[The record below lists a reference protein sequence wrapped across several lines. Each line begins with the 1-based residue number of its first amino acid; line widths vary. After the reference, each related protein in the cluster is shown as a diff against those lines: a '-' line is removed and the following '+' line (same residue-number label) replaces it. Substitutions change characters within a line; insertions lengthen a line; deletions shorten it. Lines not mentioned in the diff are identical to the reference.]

1 VTKLG
6 ESVRRGAM
14 QCCMVMMAMTAVA
27 GRARAQTGSPPP
39 AAIGRLPQS
48 LRINSSNVRM
58 NRYLHDLTG
67 TGAIVGI
74 VGGGLVDQLRHQ
86 NNGPDDLTGKI
97 AERATQT
104 AVEVSVYHGLAA
116 ALHRSTG
123 YQPCDCH
130 GFGPKVGHALLET
143 FTDRKDDGGRALA
156 IPRFASA
163 YAGGLTSLAWEHDR
177 SLGDVAVGTTLSFG
191 LNALFNIGKELTG
204 LGR

>member
-1 VTKLG
+1 MAITAIAAVT
-6 ESVRRGAM
+6 
-14 QCCMVMMAMTAVA
+14 
-27 GRARAQTGSPPP
+27 GRARAQMGSPPP
-39 AAIGRLPQS
+39 AAIGRRPQS
-48 LRINSSNVRM
+48 LRINSSNVRL
-58 NRYLHDLTG
+58 NHYLHDLTG

-86 NNGPDDLTGKI
+86 SGGPDDLTGKI

-116 ALHRSTG
+116 ALHRSTD
-123 YQPCDCH
+123 YRPCDCH

-143 FTDRKDDGGRALA
+143 FTDRRDDGSRALA

-163 YAGGLTSLAWEHDR
+163 YAGGLTGLAWESDKKP
-177 SLGDVAVGTTLSFG
+177 GDVLLSTTLSFG
-191 LNALFNIGKELTG
+191 VHALFNIGKELSG